1 MNECGLLPGKI
12 PFEFPKEGQ
21 DFFGKL
27 WYSRGIIRIQES
39 SMKIKEMI
47 ATLELNRKK
56 VDTTALLSAFGESLD
71 PANVLPEYP
80 RPQLRRSSYINLNG
94 YWEYAIVPDPIRRH
108 THTPLT
114 RKAAKTLRQLSEVR
128 KNSKHLARAAAQLSE
143 RLNKVAAA
151 YDKKADKLLSDLAAY
166 SGEAAIHIDLMDM
179 RPLLEEPEEWDG
191 RILVP
196 FSPECLLSGVN
207 RVLAPGELL
216 WYRRE
221 ITYSE
226 IPEGK
231 CLLLHFGAV
240 DEEAMVFVNGRLA
253 AHHHGGY
260 LAFTADITRAM
271 RPGKNILTLCV
282 RDTSDLSWCL
292 RGKQK
297 LDHSGMFYTP
307 QSGIWQTVWM
317 EEVPKTFIRRLEI
330 VPDVDNSSVRIKVLT
345 NAPSNVRIELTG
357 GGIFVDREIFSE
369 ESAANARPCFGQA
382 NRTAE
387 GNSGEELRIPIEDP
401 QLWSPE
407 NPFLYTFAVSAGE
420 DTVLSYF
427 AMRSISVGPDENGI
441 ARICLNGKPYF
452 NHGVLDQGY
461 WSDGLYTP
469 PSDEALLYDIRAMKA
484 AGFNTLRKHIK
495 IECMRWYYHC
505 DRLGML
511 VWQDIPN
518 GGGRSIKNFIL
529 YLPTTLPF
537 ITSHYS
543 DKHYLLF
550 SRQSARGRRAFEAEC
565 RAIVRQLKSVPSIVL
580 WTPFNEGW
588 GQFDALRIADLF
600 RQMDP
605 SRLVDHASGWY
616 DQGGGDINSA
626 HVYFYKLKVRLGK
639 RPYCLTEYGGFTMRV
654 DGHSYSPTTFGY
666 EISRTTEE
674 FQKRFRNLM
683 QEIEGLRKKGLAA
696 AIYTQLSDVEEE
708 VNGLLTFDRRVNKL
722 ES

>member
-1 MNECGLLPGKI
+1 
-12 PFEFPKEGQ
+12 
-21 DFFGKL
+21 
-27 WYSRGIIRIQES
+27 
-39 SMKIKEMI
+39 MKIKEMI
-47 ATLELNRKK
+47 GTLELGRKK
-56 VDTTALLSAFGESLD
+56 AETVQLLSAFGESLD
-71 PANVLPEYP
+71 PENVLPEYP
-80 RPQLRRSSYINLNG
+80 RPQLRRTSYINLNG

-108 THTPLT
+108 THLPLT
-114 RKAAKTLRQLSEVR
+114 RKAAKTLKKISEVR
-128 KNSKHLARAAAQLSE
+128 KNSKHLSHAAARRSE
-143 RLNKVAAA
+143 SLNRVAAA
-151 YDKKADKLLSDLAAY
+151 YDEKADKLLADLSAY
-166 SGEAAIHIDLMDM
+166 SGEAAIHIHLMDM
-179 RPLLEEPEEWDG
+179 RPLLEEPEHYDG

-207 RVLAPGELL
+207 RVLQPGELL
-216 WYRRE
+216 WYRRSLE
-221 ITYSE
+221 YPD
-226 IPEGK
+226 IPEGRR
-231 CLLLHFGAV
+231 LLLHFGAV

-260 LAFTADITRAM
+260 VSFSADITTMM

-317 EEVPKTFIRRLEI
+317 EEVPKTFIRRLDI
-330 VPDVDNSSVRIKVLT
+330 VPDVENRCVRVKVLT
-345 NAPSNVRIELTG
+345 NAPSKVRIRLTG
-357 GGIFVDREIFSE
+357 GGIFADREI
-369 ESAANARPCFGQA
+369 
-382 NRTAE
+382 TAE
-387 GNSGEELRIPIEDP
+387 EASGQTAEEPAAGPESCLTEGLSGEELRIPIGDMR
-401 QLWSPE
+401 LWSPE
-407 NPFLYTFAVSAGE
+407 EPYLYTFAAQAGE

-427 AMRSISVGPDENGI
+427 AMRSISIGPDENGV

-452 NHGVLDQGY
+452 NNGVLDQGY

-469 PSDEALLYDIRAMKA
+469 PSDEALLYDIRAMKK

-518 GGGRSIKNFIL
+518 GGGRSIRNFIL

-537 ITSHYS
+537 VTSHYS
-543 DKHYLLF
+543 DRHYALF
-550 SRQSARGRRAFEAEC
+550 SRQSARGRRAFETEC

-588 GQFDALRIADLF
+588 GQFDAIRIADIF
-600 RQMDP
+600 HKMDP

-639 RPYCLTEYGGFTMRV
+639 RPYCLTEYGGYTMHV

-666 EISRTTEE
+666 ELSKTIED
-674 FQKRFRNLM
+674 FQKRYADLM
-683 QEIEGLRKKGLAA
+683 REIGRLREKGLAA

-708 VNGLLTFDRRVNKL
+708 VNGILTFDRRVNKL
-722 ES
+722 GYKSLPCQTLAVDTGQ